1 MNPIHLPGTPAWL
14 WWAYPWVFSLLVLL
28 PLLWWLWLR
37 AERRTVIR
45 YSGLSAVRAA
55 GGAVSRRARLILPT
69 LRMAALV
76 CLIVAV
82 ARPQRPDESRRVFAE
97 GVAIELVVD
106 ISGSMEDPDLS
117 LDRNHPVSRW
127 AVVRE
132 IVKRFVR
139 GESGGEL
146 SGRENDL
153 IGLIRFARYPDAVCP
168 LTLDHDAL
176 VGVLDETGIV
186 TQREENATSIGDALG
201 LAVER
206 LREVQRTA
214 GSGAQLNIK
223 SRVVILLTDGEN
235 NDGVLSPGQAGELA
249 ATYGIKVY
257 TILAGTG
264 QNTGF
269 GLRRPVDDSE
279 LRHIAEVSGG
289 KHYLARDQQALQDVY
304 ADIDQLERTKV
315 EERTNLRWGELS
327 HGWLLAAFACLSL
340 QMFLDST
347 RMRKTP

>member
-1 MNPIHLPGTPAWL
+1 MNPVHLPGTPAWL
-14 WWAYPWVFSLLVLL
+14 WWAYPWVFGLLVLL
-28 PLLWWLWLR
+28 PLFWWLWLR
-37 AERRTVIR
+37 AARRPVIR
-45 YSGLSAVRAA
+45 YSNLDMLRAA
-55 GGAVSRRARLILPT
+55 GGAVSRRARLILPI
-69 LRMAALV
+69 LRTVALI

-117 LDRNHPVSRW
+117 LNRNRPVSRW
-127 AVVRE
+127 VVVRE
-132 IVKRFVR
+132 IVKQFIR
-139 GESGGEL
+139 GETDGEL
-146 SGRENDL
+146 GGRKNDL

-176 VGVLDETGIV
+176 IGVLDETRIV
-186 TQREENATSIGDALG
+186 TRREENATSIGDALG

-206 LREVQRTA
+206 LREVKRTA

-235 NDGVLSPGQAGELA
+235 NDGMLSPEQAGELA

-269 GLRRPVDDSE
+269 GLRRQVDDSE
-279 LRHIAEVSGG
+279 LRHIAEVTGG
-289 KHYLARDQQALQDVY
+289 KHYLARDREALRDVY
-304 ADIDQLERTKV
+304 AEIDQLERTKV

-327 HGWLLAAFACLSL
+327 HGWLLAAFACLSM

-347 RMRKTP
+347 RLRKIP